1 MGTGHVV
8 IYRFLCA
15 PTGKTYVGKHEC
27 DPAGWPSEGCARLP
41 DGYPGTGRWVKAAR
55 RKHGDSAFS
64 WAILEVVPPGGD
76 WQDAERRHVAAERT
90 RVGKL
95 CMNIRDGGEGHS
107 IRTGR
112 EHMLRVWANPAFR
125 EKMRGVGQR
134 MGRAQWEDPEKR
146 ERMRAALAKGQRN
159 ALSPSARARQS
170 AAAREH
176 WCDPVF
182 RAERLAVLRAN
193 QREGSR
199 RGADAWLLRAALRRR
214 DAGEPPLFYD
224 NRVLAEAGQA
234 ANPLPV
240 PPPRDPL
247 PRSKVGEA
255 LAALRRGPHTPDS
268 LGAAIGLSPQDA
280 RYKIDALIRLYWPIE
295 NEGGVY
301 RLVT

>member
-15 PTGKTYVGKHEC
+15 PTGKTYDGKHEC
-27 DPAGWPSEGCARLP
+27 DPTGWPSEGCARLP

-134 MGRAQWEDPEKR
+134 MSQAQWEDPEKR
-146 ERMRAALAKGQRN
+146 ERMLAALAKGQRN
-159 ALSPSARARQS
+159 ALSPSARAK
-170 AAAREH
+170 H
-176 WCDPVF
+176 
-182 RAERLAVLRAN
+182 
-193 QREGSR
+193 
-199 RGADAWLLRAALRRR
+199 RAAILQLWR
-214 DAGEPPLFYD
+214 DPEYREA
-224 NRVLAEAGQA
+224 RLAEA
-234 ANPLPV
+234 ANRRGTGKLGLV
-240 PPPRDPL
+240 L
-247 PRSKVGEA
+247 G
-255 LAALRRGPHTPDS
+255 ALRLGGTAAELAERAGLTISDVRGS
-268 LGAAIGLSPQDA
+268 
-280 RYKIDALIRLYWPIE
+280 IDAARARGYRIE
-295 NEGGVY
+295 NDRGTF
-301 RLVT
+301 RLID